1 MDQNQYEELKAILKP
16 YIQNEEAFNNLT
28 SDTHFIDDLEIN
40 SANLVD
46 VVLDVEDKYDIEID
60 NDSMEKM
67 LTISDALAIISEKQN
82 S

>member
-16 YIQNEEAFNNLT
+16 YVQNETAFETLT
-28 SDTHFIDDLEIN
+28 NDTHFIEDLEIN

-67 LTISDALAIISEKQN
+67 LTINDALTIITEKQN

>member
-16 YIQNEEAFNNLT
+16 YVQNETAFETLT
-28 SDTHFIDDLEIN
+28 HDTHFIEDLEIN

-67 LTISDALAIISEKQN
+67 LTINDALTIITEKQN

>member
-16 YIQNEEAFNNLT
+16 YVQNETAFENLT
-28 SDTHFIDDLEIN
+28 NDTHFIEDLEIN

-67 LTISDALAIISEKQN
+67 LTINDALTIITEKQN

>member
-28 SDTHFIDDLEIN
+28 SDTHFIEDLEIN

>member
-16 YIQNEEAFNNLT
+16 YVQNQTAFENITN
-28 SDTHFIDDLEIN
+28 DTHFIEDLEIN

-67 LTISDALAIISEKQN
+67 LTINDALTIITEKQN